1 MPALTRTLVPLL
13 LGLAATP
20 AWSAPTAD
28 VPVPAPRI
36 ASGDTWL
43 YRHTEEGQS
52 TDILQRVVETG
63 PDGGYV
69 IEGQEIDFGGYQ
81 RQRYDGQQN
90 LLSREMSAHKSIRYE
105 PSYPAFRF
113 PLEPGASWSG
123 EVAIRRSWDERFAVD
138 RSLSY
143 RVTGWEDVTVPAGTF
158 HALHVAGEGR
168 NSGTNGERPSRG
180 RFTDEYWYAPAVK
193 RWVRRETDEPNGPG
207 RRRVERWE
215 LVEYTLKP

>member
-69 IEGQEIDFGGYQ
+69 IEGQESTTRAQQ
-81 RQRYDGQQN
+81 RMVS
-90 LLSREMSAHKSIRYE
+90 L
-105 PSYPAFRF
+105 AFN
-113 PLEPGASWSG
+113 
-123 EVAIRRSWDERFAVD
+123 
-138 RSLSY
+138 
-143 RVTGWEDVTVPAGTF
+143 T
-158 HALHVAGEGR
+158 
-168 NSGTNGERPSRG
+168 RG
-180 RFTDEYWYAPAVK
+180 RFTRAYSPEGWTYADPVLPPGTE
-193 RWVRRETDEPNGPG
+193 WVRDRDAFIRHALGLIG
-207 RRRVERWE
+207 R
-215 LVEYTLKP
+215 